1 MPAGTGTITSAG
13 SLTAETKVVVGTS
26 AVAAGATITIPSSH
40 THVAITDDGASAAN
54 AVTLPAGT
62 DGDLL
67 LITNHDS
74 EATTGEAIIPAS
86 YSLLLVFRGS
96 AWSEF
101 TISNFAGGAIN
112 GVTSFAA
119 AADLDIGAH
128 KLTAATLTATV
139 DVEFANLVA
148 ADDIAADA
156 IEASELADDSVASAN
171 IIADTIVAADI
182 AADAIEASELADNS
196 VASANIIA
204 DTIVASD
211 IAADAIEASELA
223 DDSVASANIIDGTIA
238 GADVS
243 TSAALSVASLS
254 ATGDIS
260 TSGGYIRTQVTAAA
274 SAPASCTAGDVLVAT
289 SSDSICFCVGSN
301 VWKCV
306 AGSTWSP

>member
-182 AADAIEASELADNS
+182 AADAIEASELAD
-196 VASANIIA
+196 
-204 DTIVASD
+204 
-211 IAADAIEASELA
+211 
-223 DDSVASANIIDGTIA
+223 DSVASANIIDGTIA

>member
-1 MPAGTGTITSAG
+1 MQPNQD
-13 SLTAETKVVVGTS
+13 
-26 AVAAGATITIPSSH
+26 P
-40 THVAITDDGASAAN
+40 
-54 AVTLPAGT
+54 
-62 DGDLL
+62 
-67 LITNHDS
+67 
-74 EATTGEAIIPAS
+74 TTGEAIIPAS

-148 ADDIAADA
+148 AD
-156 IEASELADDSVASAN
+156 
-171 IIADTIVAADI
+171 
-182 AADAIEASELADNS
+182 
-196 VASANIIA
+196 
-204 DTIVASD
+204 D

>member
-119 AADLDIGAH
+119 AADLDIGTH

-171 IIADTIVAADI
+171 IIADTIVAA
-182 AADAIEASELADNS
+182 
-196 VASANIIA
+196 
-204 DTIVASD
+204 D

>member
-1 MPAGTGTITSAG
+1 MPAGTGTISSAG

-182 AADAIEASELADNS
+182 AADAIEASELAD
-196 VASANIIA
+196 
-204 DTIVASD
+204 
-211 IAADAIEASELA
+211 
-223 DDSVASANIIDGTIA
+223 DSVASANIIDGTIA